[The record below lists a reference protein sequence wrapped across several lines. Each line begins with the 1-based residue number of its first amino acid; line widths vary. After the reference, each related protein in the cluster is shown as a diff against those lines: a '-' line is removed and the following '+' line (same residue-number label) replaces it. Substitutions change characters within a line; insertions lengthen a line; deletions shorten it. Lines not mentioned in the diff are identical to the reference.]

1 MTLDRLV
8 CANCAG
14 LVAEGRCP
22 TCRAS
27 RERLQRSGGFNLQP
41 AMLAALALL
50 VLVCALLLARVGG

>member
-14 LVAEGRCP
+14 LVTEGRCP

-27 RERLQRSGGFNLQP
+27 RERLRRSSGINLNP

>member
-14 LVAEGRCP
+14 LVTEGRCP

-27 RERLQRSGGFNLQP
+27 RERLRSSGGINP
-41 AMLAALALL
+41 AMVAALALL
-50 VLVCALLLARVGG
+50 VLACALLLARVGG

>member
-27 RERLQRSGGFNLQP
+27 RERLQHSGGLNP
-41 AMLAALALL
+41 AMLAAIALL
-50 VLVCALLLARVGG
+50 VLVCALLLAHVGG